1 MVTRFLR
8 NLLLIPIAV
17 VLIALAIA
25 NRHSVTVS
33 LNPFNPTDTALAFNI
48 PVFWLLF
55 AAVAVGVLIG
65 GIASWA
71 KQGRYR
77 KEARVK
83 RREAAELKNEAE
95 RLKQVATVGTAPSL
109 PMPDKKKAA

>member
-1 MVTRFLR
+1 MTRFLR

-17 VLIALAIA
+17 VLIALAVA

-33 LNPFNPTDTALAFNI
+33 VNPFNPADPVFSFNI

-55 AAVAVGVLIG
+55 ASVALGILIG

-77 KEARVK
+77 KEARLK
-83 RREAAELKNEAE
+83 RREANQLKNEAE
-95 RLKQVATVGTAPSL
+95 RLKQVAQAGSAPGL
-109 PMPDKKKAA
+109 PAPDQKKAA